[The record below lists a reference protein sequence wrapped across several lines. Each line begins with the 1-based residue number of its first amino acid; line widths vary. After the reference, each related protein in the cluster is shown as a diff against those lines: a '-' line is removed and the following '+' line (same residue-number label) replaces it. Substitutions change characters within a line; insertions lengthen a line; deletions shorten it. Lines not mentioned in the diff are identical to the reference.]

1 MIFHAV
7 SFFRRAEGERPLVM
21 GHRGVRG
28 SAPEN
33 TMAAFEEARRQ
44 GADAFE
50 LDVLVCRTGEAVVIH
65 DPTLERVTGGAD
77 PRAVA
82 DLSYSELKRVD
93 VGSGER
99 VPLLSEALA
108 FARER
113 RLGVNVEIKR
123 EAPDRLA
130 VVTAAARLMRGWDP
144 KHPIMVSCF
153 DPMMLTAFG
162 PLAPRVPRGLL
173 VHRVWWRH
181 YALALP
187 VPLGIEA
194 VHIERTIATPA
205 LVRRLKGLGM
215 VVSVWTV
222 NAAREALDLA
232 ELGVDSLISDTPG
245 EVISALLAARGSSR
259 AR

>member
-1 MIFHAV
+1 
-7 SFFRRAEGERPLVM
+7 M

-33 TMAAFEEARRQ
+33 TMAAFEEAHRQ

-50 LDVLVCRTGEAVVIH
+50 LDVLVCRSGEAVVIH
-65 DPTLERVTGGAD
+65 DPTLKRLTGGAD
-77 PRAVA
+77 TRAVA
-82 DLSYSELKRVD
+82 DLSYAELKRID

-130 VVTAAARLMRGWDP
+130 VVTAAARLMRSWDP
-144 KHPIMVSCF
+144 VHPLIVSSF
-153 DPMMLTAFG
+153 DPFMLTAFG
-162 PLAPRVPRGLL
+162 PLAPRIPRALL
-173 VHRVWWRH
+173 VHQTWWMR

-187 VPLGIEA
+187 LPLGIGA
-194 VHIERTIATPA
+194 VHIVRTIASPA
-205 LVRRLKGLGM
+205 LVRRLKGLGLT
-215 VVSVWTV
+215 VSVWTV
-222 NAAREALDLA
+222 NEAREAVDLA
-232 ELGVDSLISDTPG
+232 ALGVDSLISDTPG
-245 EVISALLAARGSSR
+245 EVLSALEAARAPR
-259 AR
+259 